1 MLLLAAT
8 TLSIAYAPSCI
19 HVSPRARI
27 DALPRARIAADTAMT
42 TTETET
48 EAVRKFYRTGDFF
61 NSGESVSAVD
71 IVNVIGRWKTLEDWN
86 GIGVLVE
93 MDQLFNANGVV
104 TDGPALQRAWERWDA
119 AYVAGKDPVTLE
131 KMLKVKGDPAYRA
144 ENLPVWMA
152 GADRI
157 PKRDPLFGD
166 YQGLA
171 QERLKGPQPDAAR
184 SAARRGFCI
193 RRGQAQRWWHNEH
206 LSAGLL
212 PFTNEAMARSVGKT
226 AAELDATPPT
236 WEACDVVF
244 DALSRSQ
251 SGLVEKSLVAERK
264 AGWETADG
272 GFDADAFARDLATG
286 RSQVAI
292 SLCIFPGSLNV
303 IGGITFIQADGISAS
318 LDALNQLQ
326 ATVNGN
332 LALWGLV

>member
-1 MLLLAAT
+1 
-8 TLSIAYAPSCI
+8 
-19 HVSPRARI
+19 
-27 DALPRARIAADTAMT
+27 
-42 TTETET
+42 
-48 EAVRKFYRTGDFF
+48 
-61 NSGESVSAVD
+61 
-71 IVNVIGRWKTLEDWN
+71 
-86 GIGVLVE
+86 
-93 MDQLFNANGVV
+93 
-104 TDGPALQRAWERWDA
+104 
-119 AYVAGKDPVTLE
+119 
-131 KMLKVKGDPAYRA
+131 
-144 ENLPVWMA
+144 
-152 GADRI
+152 
-157 PKRDPLFGD
+157 
-166 YQGLA
+166 
-171 QERLKGPQPDAAR
+171 
-184 SAARRGFCI
+184 
-193 RRGQAQRWWHNEH
+193 
-206 LSAGLL
+206 
-212 PFTNEAMARSVGKT
+212 MARSVGKT